1 MEKDQKAQG
10 QKMDMV
16 VEKVVVDL
24 NQQDQ
29 KQEVKKVL
37 VSSEFKLKLN

>member
-29 KQEVKKVL
+29 KQEVKKGIAN
-37 VSSEFKLKLN
+37 K